1 MYSAR
6 EKKEA
11 IELAMIK
18 GVTEAS
24 KITGISDSTLKLWA
38 RSGTADEI
46 LKNRDSNKKYNDR
59 TKHSKKKYNDRTKH
73 SKKIYSDESIN
84 EIRESMERNGCNAAA
99 VKRETGHSLEY
110 IYKICDYAGID
121 RHHKYD
127 MDDQEKIANYF
138 DQHGAA
144 LTAQKFNIT
153 KESTYKIHRRFYGR
167 LKHGKSIYTPELDG
181 ANMIICTSCG
191 YKIYQRN
198 MYIKIVGGRKKI
210 RTHLKYCP
218 NCGAKFGPYDE

>member
-1 MYSAR
+1 MYSAQ

-24 KITGISDSTLKLWA
+24 KITGISESTLKMWA
-38 RSGTADEI
+38 TSGTADEI
-46 LKNRDSNKKYNDR
+46 LKNRDSNKKYNGK
-59 TKHSKKKYNDRTKH
+59 T
-73 SKKIYSDESIN
+73 YSDESIN

-99 VKRETGHSLEY
+99 VKRETGHSLGY

-153 KESTYKIHRRFYGR
+153 KEHAYKIHRRFYGR
-167 LKHGKSIYTPELDG
+167 LKHGRSIYTPELDG
-181 ANMIICTSCG
+181 ANMIICTFCG